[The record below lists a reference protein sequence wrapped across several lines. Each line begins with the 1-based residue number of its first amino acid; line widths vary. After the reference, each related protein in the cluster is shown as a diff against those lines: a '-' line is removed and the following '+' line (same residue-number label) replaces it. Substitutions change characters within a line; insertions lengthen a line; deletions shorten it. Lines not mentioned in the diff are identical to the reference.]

1 MGFDKF
7 GSVSFTSEAKAADF
21 VSYLEEGKVMATRC
35 NKCDRVYFPPRVDCS
50 NCLTSDM
57 KWFEIGSKGKLI
69 TYTKVNYGPAGFED
83 DAPYILAV
91 ADFEGGV
98 RVFGRLSREIGAG
111 DIKVGMDLKP
121 IVTNLPDGKVLY
133 EFAAA

>member
-7 GSVSFTSEAKAADF
+7 GIVSFTSEVKVADF
-21 VSYLEEGKVMATRC
+21 VTYLEQGKVMASSC
-35 NKCDRVYFPPRVDCS
+35 KKCGHVYFPPRVDCS
-50 NCLTSDM
+50 NCLTSDVN
-57 KWFEIGSKGKLI
+57 WFEIGSKGKLL

-83 DAPYILAV
+83 DAPYVLAV

-98 RVFGRLSREIGAG
+98 RVFGRLSREIGEN

-121 IVTNLPDGKVLY
+121 IVRNLPNEKVLY
-133 EFAAA
+133 EFGR